1 MKMKLNDKNIEFNIF
16 DMNHAQRFEDALEEM
31 EKDEK
36 AIQLSLEKF
45 QNGEIGV
52 AVFLGKNIDMF
63 KKFFQ
68 TTTGVDVVGDCT
80 DYIKIKKM
88 YDDFLTELKKD
99 KQKFAR
105 FSSKRIN

>member
-1 MKMKLNDKNIEFNIF
+1 MKMKLNGKDIEFNIF
-16 DMNHAQRFEDALEEM
+16 DLTHAQRFEDALKEM

-36 AIQLSLEKF
+36 SIQSSLKKF

-63 KKFFQ
+63 KKFFK
-68 TTTGVDVVGDCT
+68 TITGVDVIGDCT
-80 DYIKIKKM
+80 DYIQAKKM
-88 YDDFLTELKKD
+88 YEDFLAEVKKD

-105 FSSKRIN
+105 FSTKRIH